1 MYLLGYIPQHNRI
14 YVCDKDVN
22 IYAYSLSLSVIEY
35 QTAILRGD
43 TETADGLLPTIPSDQ
58 RNKIARFLEAQD
70 MKELAL
76 EVSTDI
82 DQKFDLALSLDDLDK
97 ALSIT
102 QESAASKK
110 GSGVELKWRTLGDRA
125 LALWKVELAARCF
138 KNAGDLPALLL
149 VYTSIGDKDGMAE
162 LAELASR

>member
-1 MYLLGYIPQHNRI
+1 
-14 YVCDKDVN
+14 
-22 IYAYSLSLSVIEY
+22 
-35 QTAILRGD
+35 
-43 TETADGLLPTIPSDQ
+43 
-58 RNKIARFLEAQD
+58 

-102 QESAASKK
+102 EDSAASKK

-149 VYTSIGDKDGMAE
+149 VYTSIGDKEGMAE
-162 LAELASR
+162 LAQLASTLFRPCSMEAV